1 LPTVHWLLVGS
12 PGRAGGA
19 EAADHLEES
28 VQLWRTG
35 CWHTLAGG
43 PLLLPLQVDALLR
56 IRHADAVAMLFEH
69 APAGDGT
76 RFYAAGL
83 AAARFRHQPTDTLA
97 EEAQANAAAAPWPWL
112 SALIGTW
119 RGELLGDSDC
129 AASAATLFEE
139 IGATSGVARS
149 EKALRR
155 LGVQRPRRAA
165 ASPLSERELEVARL
179 VADGLSNPAIA
190 ARLYLRPTVA
200 SHVIHILTKLGFSS
214 RSQIAAWVAGQRLG
228 SHAG

>member
-83 AAARFRHQPTDTLA
+83 AAARFRHQPTDALA

-119 RGELLGDSDC
+119 RGELLGDSDS
-129 AASAATLFEE
+129 AVSAATLFEE

-155 LGVQRPRRAA
+155 LGVQP
-165 ASPLSERELEVARL
+165 E
-179 VADGLSNPAIA
+179 
-190 ARLYLRPTVA
+190 T
-200 SHVIHILTKLGFSS
+200 SS
-214 RSQIAAWVAGQRLG
+214 GESAVGA
-228 SHAG
+228 